1 MSCAAGFTHAFTPA
15 STNAQIKMFVQKT
28 VQTEAFEFV
37 TSSLFQKE
45 ISIGLATSGS
55 QN

>member
-1 MSCAAGFTHAFTPA
+1 MCGRFTHAFTPA
-15 STNAQIKMFVQKT
+15 STNAQDQDIRAKNSATRNIRIRDF
-28 VQTEAFEFV
+28 FFI
-37 TSSLFQKE
+37 SKE